1 MNGNY
6 SQQENT
12 PEKPPRRKFWQNLL
26 IMDSGDLKKILSLS
40 SLMLS
45 LAILFVYAIAYVLL
59 MPLIDKVM
67 GWAPASVATAAES
80 VIPALIASA
89 AVMITWPLYKDKRIL
104 PAAYLWLTGIS
115 LLIFVIVLI
124 NLRDD
129 PAAVKSFL
137 YFYLWIV
144 LPALIIGNFAAWN
157 RYRKFLW
164 N

>member
-67 GWAPASVATAAES
+67 GWAPAS
-80 VIPALIASA
+80 
-89 AVMITWPLYKDKRIL
+89 WPLYKDKRIL